1 MRHKITFTL
10 LVLVTVIMTSCQ
22 FSRIPEQSVVV
33 DRYIIAEKHGVSY
46 NPLFHMMMPF
56 HMMIPYRRPAQYI
69 LVIEDSTGNR
79 YNYQANEIHFQ
90 KIQIGDSLY
99 YNRDTETMICIK

>member
-1 MRHKITFTL
+1 MA
-10 LVLVTVIMTSCQ
+10 SCQ
-22 FSRIPEQSVVV
+22 FHRIPERSVVV
-33 DRYIIAEKHGVSY
+33 DKYIIDEKHGVSY
-46 NPLFHMMMPF
+46 NLIFHMMM
-56 HMMIPYRRPAQYI
+56 PYRRPAQYI
-69 LVIEDSTGNR
+69 LVVEDSFGNR

>member
-1 MRHKITFTL
+1 MRQKNTFTL
-10 LVLVTVIMTSCQ
+10 LVLVTVIMASCQ
-22 FSRIPEQSVVV
+22 FPRIPERSVVV
-33 DRYIIAEKHGVSY
+33 DRYIIAEKHGVIY
-46 NPLFHMMMPF
+46 NPIFNTMT
-56 HMMIPYRRPAQYI
+56 PYRLPAQYI

-99 YNRDTETMICIK
+99 YNRDTETMIYIK

>member
-1 MRHKITFTL
+1 MA
-10 LVLVTVIMTSCQ
+10 SCQ
-22 FSRIPEQSVVV
+22 FPRIPERSVVV
-33 DRYIIAEKHGVSY
+33 DRYIIAEK
-46 NPLFHMMMPF
+46 L
-56 HMMIPYRRPAQYI
+56 PYRRQAQYI

>member
-1 MRHKITFTL
+1 MA
-10 LVLVTVIMTSCQ
+10 SCQ
-22 FSRIPEQSVVV
+22 FPRIPERSVVV
-33 DRYIIAEKHGVSY
+33 DRYIIAEKLPH
-46 NPLFHMMMPF
+46 
-56 HMMIPYRRPAQYI
+56 RRQAQYI

-79 YNYQANEIHFQ
+79 YNYRANEIHFQ

>member
-1 MRHKITFTL
+1 
-10 LVLVTVIMTSCQ
+10 MTSCQ
-22 FSRIPEQSVVV
+22 FPRIPEQSVVV
-33 DRYIIAEKHGVSY
+33 DRYIIAEKHGMISY
-46 NPLFHMMMPF
+46 DPLFNTMTPH
-56 HMMIPYRRPAQYI
+56 IRPAQYI

-79 YNYQANEIHFQ
+79 YNYRANEIHFQ